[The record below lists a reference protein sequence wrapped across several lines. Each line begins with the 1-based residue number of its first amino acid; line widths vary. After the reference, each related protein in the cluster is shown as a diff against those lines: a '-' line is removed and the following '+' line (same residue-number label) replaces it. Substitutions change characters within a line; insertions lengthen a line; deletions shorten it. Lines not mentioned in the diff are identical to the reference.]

1 MGLKKHF
8 LTPPSRTDLVGCIPN
23 LKSTFKDRPCRLIPI
38 VVLVL
43 LSLIV
48 VKALFG
54 PDYYDGHDAQAHLV
68 RMWQYEKAVKDGQIP
83 PKWAGDLLAG
93 YGYPVFIFTY
103 QLPYAIAE
111 GFHLIGFTLPVAIKA
126 TFILSYL
133 LSTLFMYAFA
143 HQYFKS
149 RLSGFISALLW
160 SWAPYVFVKIFITAS
175 LGVVVSYTFI
185 PLTFLCLFKLFQ
197 KPSLKQSLFLALA
210 VSGWILSHL
219 GTVIIFSPLILLFF
233 LSNLQGLSLKAI
245 KYLTLSTLLTLGF
258 SSWYLIPLLT
268 LNKFTHYQDFV
279 LSQYASQFVPL
290 KRLLYSK
297 WGTGIPNQS
306 NQALS
311 QQVGLAQWL
320 AVFAT
325 IFSFMKPARRVFAG
339 KKFRITK
346 SPFLLSFF
354 ISIFLMLAISQFL
367 WDLPTPLQSVST
379 PWRFLSLSVFSA
391 AVLAGYVIKNLK
403 THLLKL
409 ILAFL
414 LVFLALYGN
423 RNHLRVN
430 EAVNYDQSFFDS
442 YTGVATGWN
451 EHLPIWVK
459 DIPREFPA
467 SKVEVISGNCQI
479 LDLITKSNLITFTAN
494 CTEESVLKINTAFF
508 PGWQVFINDQTITDQ
523 VKQNLDSSNGLIQFS
538 LSSGSHSIK
547 TLFH

>member
-320 AVFAT
+320 TVLMFL
-325 IFSFMKPARRVFAG
+325 ISKPKG
-339 KKFRITK
+339 SGLKDLTLLKKAW
-346 SPFLLSFF
+346 PFLLSFLL
-354 ISIFLMLAISQFL
+354 SIFLMLSISQFL

-391 AVLAGYVIKNLK
+391 AVLAGFAIKNLK

-409 ILAFL
+409 ILTVL

-430 EAVNYDQSFFDS
+430 EAINYDQSFFDS

-459 DIPREFPA
+459 DIPKEFPA
-467 SKVEVISGNCQI
+467 SMVEVLSGNCNI
-479 LDLITKSNLITFTAN
+479 SDLVTKSNLTSFTAD
-494 CTEESVLKINTAFF
+494 CTEDSMIRINTAFF
-508 PGWQVFINDQTITDQ
+508 PGWQVFVNDQNITEKI
-523 VKQNLDSSNGLIQFS
+523 KQNLDLSNGLIQFS
-538 LSSGSHSIK
+538 LPSDSHSIK